1 MATVKVDSDGIPYWD
16 QIQDTRLDYTID
28 WTSWMN
34 AGDQVVSARWSSSP
48 LGLAVTSGS
57 YSSAGM
63 HTGWVSPSAGNAGS
77 EYLLVSKIFTEDTR
91 ENKVKVRIK
100 VGS

>member
-1 MATVKVDSDGIPYWD
+1 MATVKVDSDGVPFWE

-34 AGDQVVSARWSSSP
+34 SGDTVVSARWSSSP
-48 LGLAVTSGS
+48 LGLAVTSGAF
-57 YSSAGM
+57 SSAGM
-63 HTGWVSPSAGNAGS
+63 HTGWVAPSAGNAGS
-77 EYLLVSKIFTEDTR
+77 EYLLVSKIFTQETR

-100 VGS
+100 VES